1 MECLLRLVAV
11 ASSSLVRFF
20 AYVFLQWIPGHHF
33 PPLVLSFLG
42 IYLTSIWA
50 LSGQST
56 LDESRAKQKGRN
68 DKGRDAKAGKAG
80 DRNGDTRGDSGAAS
94 LTAGCV
100 GSVVTTLLT
109 GLPSRRSK
117 TATLLTI
124 GVNVVLSIL
133 TLDFL
138 LRGVILYPK
147 SDLAFS
153 RVGYVSPT
161 TAKILIREPD
171 QSQLPLY
178 VYYQEAEHGAE
189 KPDNPWVQAEEIFAL
204 ANSTDYTVPVTLDNL
219 KPSTQY
225 RYSIS
230 NNQKGVFSTASWPG
244 SRNSER
250 LSFVTSSCIKPNFP
264 YNPLSHPLRLPGVEL
279 LTSAIAKLP
288 SVNRPAFML
297 FLGDFI
303 YIDVPFRFGSSASH
317 YRSEYR
323 RVYSSPTWQKGPERP
338 IDLPWIHTLDDH
350 EIGNDW
356 HEGNVTEPYP
366 AAAEPYSHYHL
377 SVNPPIPATPFAN
390 PANTTYSSFIH
401 GPASFF
407 ILDTRTYRSNPSQP
421 DSTMLGTSQLNSL
434 LDYLSRPEPAGVK
447 WKIVASS
454 VPFTKNWHI
463 GTEDTWGGFL
473 NERRKVFEAMWHAEQ
488 NLGVRIILLSGDRHE
503 FGATR
508 FPEPKKLTSTPGED
522 GHEDHAEGSGVG
534 GPGVHEFSVGPL
546 SMFYLPVRTYRQ
558 YDDEDVAIKY
568 VPDGNSKFGL
578 IDIDVD
584 DGGSSAPASSVLT
597 YSLYVDG
604 EVVWKYQLSVPL
616 EAPMT
621 EDRSL
626 PDGVVL
632 HDIVPV
638 GLGIADALG
647 KFEVLVKGVLKKGK
661 SMAWETLGGIMKGER
676 AD

>member
-1 MECLLRLVAV
+1 MEGGSKKSR
-11 ASSSLVRFF
+11 SDQRKRT
-20 AYVFLQWIPGHHF
+20 GKD
-33 PPLVLSFLG
+33 G
-42 IYLTSIWA
+42 IQNNDA
-50 LSGQST
+50 
-56 LDESRAKQKGRN
+56 RKGRE
-68 DKGRDAKAGKAG
+68 
-80 DRNGDTRGDSGAAS
+80 AAPS
-94 LTAGCV
+94 EAGCI
-100 GSVVTTLLT
+100 GSVVKTLLT

-117 TATLLTI
+117 TATRLTI
-124 GVNVVLSIL
+124 GINVVLSIL
-133 TLDFL
+133 SLDLL
-138 LRGVILYPK
+138 LRGVLLYPK
-147 SDLAFS
+147 ADLSFS

-178 VYYQEAEHGAE
+178 VHYQEVKNGAE
-189 KPDNPWVQAEEIFAL
+189 NDDIPWVQAEEIFAL
-204 ANSTDYTVPVTLDNL
+204 LNSTDYTFPVTLENL
-219 KPSTQY
+219 QPSTQY

-230 NNQKGVFSTASWPG
+230 NNQSGIFSTAPWPG

-264 YNPLSHPLRLPGVEL
+264 YNPLSHPLRLPGLEFL
-279 LTSAIAKLP
+279 SDAIAKLP
-288 SVNRPAFML
+288 PLNRPAFML

-323 RVYSSPTWQKGPERP
+323 RVYSSPTWQKQPERP

-350 EIGNDW
+350 EIENDW
-356 HEGNVTEPYP
+356 YDGNTTEPYP
-366 AAAEPYSHYHL
+366 AAAEPYAHYHV

-407 ILDTRTYRSNPSQP
+407 VLDTRTYRSHPSLP
-421 DSTMLGTSQLNSL
+421 GSTILGTSQLNSL
-434 LDYLSRPEPAGVK
+434 LDYLSRPEPVGVK

-473 NERRKVFEAMWHAEQ
+473 NERRTVLEAMWHAER

-508 FPEPKKLTSTPGED
+508 FPEPKKLTSTSAED
-522 GHEDHAEGSGVG
+522 SHDDHAEGSGVG
-534 GPGVHEFSVGPL
+534 DPGIHEFSVGPL
-546 SMFYLPVRTYRQ
+546 SMFYLPIRTYRQ

-568 VPDGNSKFGL
+568 IPDGNSKFGL

-584 DGGSSAPASSVLT
+584 DEDSSTASSVLT

-616 EAPMT
+616 ESPMG
-621 EDRSL
+621 EDRRL
-626 PDGVVL
+626 PDGAVL
-632 HDIVPV
+632 LDTVTSGW
-638 GLGIADALG
+638 GLQDALG
-647 KFEVLVKGVLKKGK
+647 RFEMLVKGTLKKGK
-661 SMAWETLGGIMKGER
+661 SMVWELVSGVMKEER
-676 AD
+676 TD